1 MIIVRL
7 VFCVLHVDV
16 NQSLLTVEIYRYSSY
31 HMTCEIVWIYLVF
44 CVLYV
49 NQSDD
54 SVHRYYC
61 INHVCSM
68 FVIYK
73 ILNQNKTITST
84 VEVVA
89 QVALSNINLYDDNP
103 HARKKLRCQ
112 EYCKQTGADISI
124 KIPKCVIRQG

>member
-1 MIIVRL
+1 M
-7 VFCVLHVDV
+7 
-16 NQSLLTVEIYRYSSY
+16 
-31 HMTCEIVWIYLVF
+31 
-44 CVLYV
+44 LYV

-124 KIPKCVIRQG
+124 KNTEMRHKAGLIALYLNYQLILSTEVAVHSLFLHATIYRERNHS